1 MTTTKIST
9 MPKMN
14 VCNDNDL
21 GRSLSLNLTCY
32 KKFGSLEDENSWN
45 LYHGVWVPI

>member
-1 MTTTKIST
+1 MTTTKMSA

-21 GRSLSLNLTCY
+21 GRSLNLNLTCY
-32 KKFGSLEDENSWN
+32 KNVGSFEDENSWN
-45 LYHGVWVPI
+45 LCHWVWVPI